1 MLLVENVN
9 NSVPLS
15 NKTERLQNCM
25 IKNSL
30 FQDDKLKFTYYKL
43 KLTSLSQKKKYYKA
57 QTKIYFSPKAF
68 WLSKYQQQGK
78 A

>member
-1 MLLVENVN
+1 
-9 NSVPLS
+9 
-15 NKTERLQNCM
+15 M

-57 QTKIYFSPKAF
+57 QT
-68 WLSKYQQQGK
+68 
-78 A
+78 

>member
-1 MLLVENVN
+1 
-9 NSVPLS
+9 
-15 NKTERLQNCM
+15 M

-30 FQDDKLKFTYYKL
+30 FQDVKLKFTYYKL

-78 A
+78 P